1 MSLLDDVLS
10 GIRKALDVAR
20 EKGELG
26 VSFGR
31 LRIELLSLGRERD
44 ALYNRLGRLAHESPG
59 DRSAFEPVIAE
70 IDRVSAEIG
79 AREEALRAMGQ
90 PIEEPGAGSAQ
101 GQPGEH
107 ADMTE
112 SDSVRAAATMEPA
125 NRPAGESAR
134 DAAKAF
140 ENQGPAS
147 GTEGNKGS

>member
-44 ALYNRLGRLAHESPG
+44 ALYNRLGRLAHSDPA
-59 DRSAFEPVIAE
+59 DRAAFEPVIAE

-90 PIEEPGAGSAQ
+90 PIEEPGTAGGEA
-101 GQPGEH
+101 GQH
-107 ADMTE
+107 ADMSE
-112 SDSVRAAATMEPA
+112 SDSVRAAATMDPA
-125 NRPAGESAR
+125 SRPAGESAR
-134 DAAKAF
+134 DAARAF
-140 ENQGPAS
+140 EDPGSTAGP
-147 GTEGNKGS
+147 EGNTSS